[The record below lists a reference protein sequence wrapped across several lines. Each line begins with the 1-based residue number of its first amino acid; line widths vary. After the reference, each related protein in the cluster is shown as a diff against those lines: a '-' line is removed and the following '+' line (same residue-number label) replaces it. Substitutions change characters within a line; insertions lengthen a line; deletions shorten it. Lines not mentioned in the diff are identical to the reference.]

1 LTPSKKRYRSS
12 VEVYKRED
20 MHKAFSSAISYNTY
34 SVNFI
39 RGILEKEGELE
50 EQRPTFTLRP
60 LPRLK
65 IKRELGFYNQFL

>member
-1 LTPSKKRYRSS
+1 
-12 VEVYKRED
+12 
-20 MHKAFSSAISYNTY
+20 MHKAFSLAIGYNTY

-39 RGILEKEGELE
+39 RGILEEEELE
-50 EQRPTFTLRP
+50 EGRPTFTLRP

>member
-1 LTPSKKRYRSS
+1 
-12 VEVYKRED
+12 
-20 MHKAFSSAISYNTY
+20 MHKAFSLAISYNTY

-65 IKRELGFYNQFL
+65 IKRELSFYNQFL